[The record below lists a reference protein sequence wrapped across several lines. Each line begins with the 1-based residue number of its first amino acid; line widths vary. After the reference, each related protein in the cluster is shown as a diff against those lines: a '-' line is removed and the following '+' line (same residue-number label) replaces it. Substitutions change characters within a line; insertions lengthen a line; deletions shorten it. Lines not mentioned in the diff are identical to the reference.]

1 MIAKAIVYF
10 DSPCIVACDAKC
22 HKAWGKTN
30 RPCTVPDPEEPDHF
44 IWLAD
49 DELGEAPADPG
60 TYEGRDAKPR
70 TPDELLN
77 KWCTRECERSTVTR
91 QGELAQ
97 VPDFSKR
104 VYNMPERHR

>member
-1 MIAKAIVYF
+1 MLVKTINYF
-10 DSPCIVACDAKC
+10 DVPCAVACDAKC
-22 HKAWGKTN
+22 HKAWGRNN
-30 RPCTVPDPEEPDHF
+30 RPRVILDPSNDDDYAY
-44 IWLAD
+44 LTD

-77 KWCTRECERSTVTR
+77 KWCTRECERSVITR

-104 VYNMPERHR
+104 HR